1 MKALAQAL
9 GSGWLSLA
17 TAAGTSA
24 ADQVPGGATSAH
36 AAPDVLSSLAI
47 ILCVAA
53 VTTVVFQRIHQPV
66 VLGYLLAGLIVGP
79 HMPVPLFA
87 DIKIAHLFSDL
98 GVILLMFSLG
108 LEFTLRKLA
117 RVGPTAGVVAVIECS
132 LMVGLGYAAAGL
144 LGWRPLERLFAGAFV
159 AISSTTIIVKAFAER
174 KVAGRLGEIVFGILI
189 VEDVVA
195 ILLLAVLTAIATGAG
210 LSAGALAATVGRL
223 LAFLAGMMVVGMLVI
238 PRLVRGIARL
248 GRNETTVVA
257 CVGICFASALIA
269 RSFGYSVALGAF
281 IGGVLVAESGE
292 ARTVEQVIEP
302 VKDVFAA
309 VFFVSV
315 GMLIDPRLVGAHIGA
330 ILLLALVVIGGKVLG
345 VTLGAFIAGNGVRT
359 SVQAGMSL
367 AQIGEFSF
375 IIVGVG
381 LSLGSVRE
389 FLYPVAV
396 AISALTTLLTPWLIR
411 ASGPAARAL
420 DRRLPHVLQ
429 TYASLYG
436 TWVDGLRASP
446 QRRGTPE
453 HRTAWSRIRRLVV
466 LLMVDVGLVTGI
478 VVAASVSLP
487 YLLAWLDAHVR
498 LDPWVAMAVVLGG
511 AAAVATPFAIGAVRV
526 ARGLGLALA
535 AEALP
540 HAEARPDAVDRL
552 DLAAAPRRA
561 LLVSLQIGILL
572 VAGLPMLAIA
582 QPFLPSFPWA
592 ALLGL
597 ALLAL
602 AVPLWRGAANLD
614 QHVRAGAQVLLE
626 AIGKQSRATES
637 GSHPAGPGVVA
648 EREGH
653 AGARAPGEVAAGAGG
668 PPGQAPI
675 APSEAEA
682 RRLMPGLGS
691 AGALQLTDG
700 HFAVGRTL
708 KQTNLRG
715 ETGAS
720 VIGIRRAGEAL
731 FPTGDERLAAGD
743 TLVLTG
749 TEDAVIAARALLT
762 AGPPGPGA

>member
-1 MKALAQAL
+1 MTTIL
-9 GSGWLSLA
+9 GNTWASLA
-17 TAAGTSA
+17 TATSGAPAAGT
-24 ADQVPGGATSAH
+24 PGATSPATIEAAAAAGH
-36 AAPDVLSSLAI
+36 AGPDVLSSLAI

-66 VLGYLLAGLIVGP
+66 VLGYLLAGLLVGP
-79 HMPVPLFA
+79 HMPFPLFA
-87 DIKIAHLFSDL
+87 DVQIAHVFSDL
-98 GVILLMFSLG
+98 GVILLMFALG

-132 LMVGLGYAAAGL
+132 LMIALGYAVAGL
-144 LGWRPLERLFAGAFV
+144 LGWTPMEGLFTGAFV

-174 KVAGRLGEIVFGILI
+174 GVGGRLAEIVFAILI
-189 VEDVVA
+189 AEDVVA
-195 ILLLAVLTAIATGAG
+195 ILLLAVLTAIASGAG
-210 LSAGALAATVGRL
+210 LSAGALAVTVGRL
-223 LAFLAGMMVVGMLVI
+223 VAFLAGMLVAGMLVI

-248 GRNETTVVA
+248 GRRETTVVA

-292 ARTVEQVIEP
+292 AKTVEHVIEP

-315 GMLIDPRLVGAHIGA
+315 GMLIDPKLVASHAGA
-330 ILLLALVVIGGKVLG
+330 ILFLTLVVIGGKILG

-359 SVQAGMSL
+359 SVRAGMSL

-375 IIVGVG
+375 IIVGLG
-381 LSLGSVRE
+381 LSLGIVRE

-411 ASGPAARAL
+411 ASGPAAAAL

-436 TWVDGLRASP
+436 TWVEGLRASP

-453 HRTAWSRIRRLVV
+453 HRTAWSRIRRMVV
-466 LLMVDVGLVTGI
+466 MLLVDVGLVTGI
-478 VVAASVSLP
+478 VVASSVSLP
-487 YLLAWLDAHVR
+487 QLLAWLEAHLR
-498 LDPWVAMAVVLGG
+498 LDPWVAMAVVLGA
-511 AAAVATPFAIGAVRV
+511 AAAVAAPFAIGAVRV
-526 ARGLGLALA
+526 ARALGLALA

-540 HAEARPDAVDRL
+540 HAQAEPGAEARL

-561 LLVSLQIGILL
+561 LLVSLQMGILL

-614 QHVRAGAQVLLE
+614 QHVRAGAQLLLE
-626 AIGKQSRATES
+626 AIGNQSRATES
-637 GSHPAGPGVVA
+637 GTHPLGAG
-648 EREGH
+648 EGQ
-653 AGARAPGEVAAGAGG
+653 AGAAGAAGPSG
-668 PPGQAPI
+668 PPSI

-691 AGALQLTDG
+691 AGALQLMNG

-720 VIGIRRAGEAL
+720 VIGIRRNGEAL
-731 FPTGDERLAAGD
+731 FPTGDEHLAAGD

-762 AGPPGPGA
+762 TGPGGPGA

>member
-1 MKALAQAL
+1 MTAMTTIL
-9 GSGWLSLA
+9 GSAWASLA
-17 TAAGTSA
+17 TATS
-24 ADQVPGGATSAH
+24 GATSGGTPDAAVAAAAAGH
-36 AAPDVLSSLAI
+36 AGPDVLSSLAI

-66 VLGYLLAGLIVGP
+66 VLGYLLAGLLVGP
-79 HMPVPLFA
+79 HMPFPLFA
-87 DIKIAHLFSDL
+87 DVQIAHLFSDL

-132 LMVGLGYAAAGL
+132 LMVALGYTVAGL
-144 LGWRPLERLFAGAFV
+144 LGWNPLERLFAGAFV
-159 AISSTTIIVKAFAER
+159 AISSTTILVKAFAER
-174 KVAGRLGEIVFGILI
+174 KVHGRLTEIVFGILI

-223 LAFLAGMMVVGMLVI
+223 FAFLAGMMVVGMLVI

-257 CVGICFASALIA
+257 CVGICFASALVA

-292 ARTVEQVIEP
+292 ARTVEHVIEP

-315 GMLIDPRLVGAHIGA
+315 GMLIDPRLVGAHAGA
-330 ILLLALVVIGGKVLG
+330 ILLLALVVVGGKILG

-381 LSLGSVRE
+381 LSLGIVRE

-396 AISALTTLLTPWLIR
+396 AISALTTLLTPWLVR
-411 ASGPAARAL
+411 ASAPAAAAV

-436 TWVDGLRASP
+436 TWVEGLRASP

-466 LLMVDVGLVTGI
+466 MLLVDVGLVTGI
-478 VVAASVSLP
+478 VVTASVGLP
-487 YLLAWLDAHVR
+487 YFLAWLGAHLR
-498 LDPWVAMAVVLGG
+498 IDPWVALALVLGI
-511 AAAVATPFAIGAVRV
+511 ATAVAAPFAIGAVRV

-540 HAEARPDAVDRL
+540 HADGRL

-561 LLVSLQIGILL
+561 LLVSLQMGILL

-614 QHVRAGAQVLLE
+614 QHVRAGAQLILE
-626 AIGKQSRATES
+626 AIGNQSRATES
-637 GSHPAGPGVVA
+637 GDHP
-648 EREGH
+648 
-653 AGARAPGEVAAGAGG
+653 AAGAEQGEG
-668 PPGQAPI
+668 SDAPGPAASTAPSAPPGLTA
-675 APSEAEA
+675 SEVEA

-691 AGALQLTDG
+691 AGALQLTAG

-720 VIGIRRAGEAL
+720 VIGIRRGGEAL
-731 FPTGDERLAAGD
+731 FPTADERLAARD
-743 TLVLTG
+743 TLVLTS

-762 AGPPGPGA
+762 GGPPGPGA